1 MKRILTLVLTFTF
14 LLCMTACGQTPQGI
28 SSSSEGTE
36 PLASAESKT
45 SETLPSEATEES
57 TAPTSEGETDSTA
70 ENPGGFNL
78 ETATVTLNSGYEMPI
93 MGLGTYSLSDDECYN
108 SVTALL
114 EAGGRLIDTA
124 YMYHNEAAVGRAVRD
139 SGVPREEIFVITKL
153 YPTQYGDPEGAID
166 RALETLD
173 IGYIDLLLLHHPGSG
188 DVEAYLAMEQAGWQ
202 RARYTP

>member
-14 LLCMTACGQTPQGI
+14 LLCMTACGQTPQEI

-78 ETATVTLNSGYEMPI
+78 DTATVRNTEQ
-93 MGLGTYSLSDDECYN
+93 
-108 SVTALL
+108 V
-114 EAGGRLIDTA
+114 LIV
-124 YMYHNEAAVGRAVRD
+124 AVNK
-139 SGVPREEIFVITKL
+139 S
-153 YPTQYGDPEGAID
+153 
-166 RALETLD
+166 
-173 IGYIDLLLLHHPGSG
+173 DLLTVRVILIPHLRFPPLSNSM
-188 DVEAYLAMEQAGWQ
+188 LNLIFPSSN
-202 RARYTP
+202 TSI